1 MSSLRGADIGK
12 RELGR
17 LATWRATSPGM
28 WAWIV
33 QRVAALALI
42 PLVLFHIAYPYKVA
56 AQFLLVML
64 VVFHGMLG
72 VRVLLI
78 DVGVGVRSEKIIL
91 AIVSFVGL
99 VFVVLVGRH
108 LF

>member
-1 MSSLRGADIGK
+1 
-12 RELGR
+12 
-17 LATWRATSPGM
+17 M

-33 QRVAALALI
+33 QRVAAIAVI
-42 PLVLFHIAYPYKVA
+42 PLILVHIAYPYTVA
-56 AQFLLVML
+56 TQFLLVMV

-78 DVGVGVRSEKIIL
+78 DIGVNVKSEKVIL
-91 AIVSFVGL
+91 AL
-99 VFVVLVGRH
+99 VAFIGFMLLVVMGRH